1 MKALKAIFILNCTWC
16 LFLLSFLAYL
26 VLSASG
32 STFNIIMI
40 TLSIILTIAVSY
52 LLYTVMKLEK
62 ENMK

>member
-26 VLSASG
+26 VLSAG
-32 STFNIIMI
+32 SDLQVSMI